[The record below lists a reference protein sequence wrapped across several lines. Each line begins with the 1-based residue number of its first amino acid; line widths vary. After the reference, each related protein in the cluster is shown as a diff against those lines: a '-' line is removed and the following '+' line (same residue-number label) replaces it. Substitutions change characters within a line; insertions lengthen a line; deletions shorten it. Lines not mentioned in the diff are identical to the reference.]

1 VDHSCFEVLVEDE
14 EKEGSR
20 DVRDGGV
27 QHQKQQQKQQQ
38 QVHG

>member
-1 VDHSCFEVLVEDE
+1 LVEDE
-14 EKEGSR
+14 EKEGSG

-27 QHQKQQQKQQQ
+27 QHQKQQQ